1 MTEEEAKDHIALVLG
16 DVATQLT
23 PADYPHVLARSLTFD
38 PAGLKPGE
46 PGYVTTYDGD
56 WAAAEAATLLAVRG
70 MASGGIV
77 RFTSE
82 GATFE
87 KRSPDL
93 FGLARMLRSR
103 SPLSKLAGS
112 MLGVIEVDGRLS
124 DYRPTRY
131 PLADAEPWSEWA

>member
-1 MTEEEAKDHIALVLG
+1 MNEAEAKAHVALILG

-23 PADYPHVLARSLTFD
+23 PADYTHVLARSVTFD

-93 FGLARMLRSR
+93 FGLARMLRAEDVAAAVVTVLKQPPSMRTLIWSMR
-103 SPLSKLAGS
+103 S
-112 MLGVIEVDGRLS
+112 IHES
-124 DYRPTRY
+124 D
-131 PLADAEPWSEWA
+131 